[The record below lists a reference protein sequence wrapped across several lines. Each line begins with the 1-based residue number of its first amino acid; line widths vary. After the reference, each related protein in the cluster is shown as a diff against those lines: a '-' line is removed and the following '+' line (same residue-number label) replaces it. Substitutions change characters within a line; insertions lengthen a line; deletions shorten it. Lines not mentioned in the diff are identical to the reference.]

1 MAFSFPADYFDDH
14 DFGGGGFDD
23 DQNDFAVEH
32 APYDDPKPS
41 TSKAGKNEDRPPASI
56 PNKFIKKHA
65 TKQID
70 QVTFN
75 ISLVAQSGLVSR
87 IIALCLESLRGF
99 VIGTYCTLHETQFL
113 LIINNI

>member
-1 MAFSFPADYFDDH
+1 MLRRYLRIRINMAFLFPADYFDGH

-32 APYDDPKPS
+32 SPYDDPKPS
-41 TSKAGKNEDRPPASI
+41 TSKTGENGDKPPASI
-56 PNKFIKKHA
+56 PYKFIKKHA

-87 IIALCLESLRGF
+87 KIAVCLENEPS
-99 VIGTYCTLHETQFL
+99 
-113 LIINNI
+113 